1 MKIRELLNER
11 LVDYASYDNLRK
23 IASCVDGFKNASRK
37 VMYTIHEKKIKEKTK
52 VLQLANKCAEF
63 SDYLH
68 GSLDGVVVTLGQDYT
83 GTNNIPLLQKFGNF
97 GTRSVNEASAPRYI
111 FAKGSDAFFELFRYE
126 DDEILEKQVFEGYPI
141 EPRFYVPTL
150 PVLLINGSEGVS
162 SGFAQKVLPRNP
174 ENIKKY
180 INAKLQGKPTRND
193 WLNPWFRGFN
203 GSVNKDT
210 DVPGKW
216 YIKGLLECISGNC
229 YLIKEIPYQ
238 YDLRGYIDVLDALLE
253 SKKITKYKDESDG
266 ENKLQ
271 FRVWLPKGLN
281 TNLDS
286 LYEHLKL
293 VKPITENYTCVDEE
307 NKIKVFNTVNE
318 IIDYYIEVKKKYV
331 LKRKNHYINK
341 YNSDLDILLS
351 KKLFITLYINNNI
364 KINNIKKDEI
374 INQLK
379 AIKEIVNVDNYNY
392 LLNMPIYSLTL
403 ERIESLD
410 KDIKNLRDKM
420 ENLKSSTV
428 EDIWIDDLSKIKL

>member
-23 IASCVDGFKNASRK
+23 IASCIDGFKNASRK
-37 VMYTIHEKKIKEKTK
+37 VMYTVHEKKIKEKTK

-126 DDEILEKQVFEGYPI
+126 DDAVLEKQEFEGYPI
-141 EPRFYVPTL
+141 EPKFYVPTL
-150 PVLLINGSEGVS
+150 PMLLVNGSEGVS
-162 SGFAQKVLPRNP
+162 SGFAQKILPRNP

-180 INAKLQGKPTRND
+180 INAKLQGKPARND

-203 GSVNKDT
+203 GSIDKD
-210 DVPGKW
+210 VEAPGKW

-238 YDLRGYIDVLDALLE
+238 YDLRSYIDVLDALLE

-293 VKPITENYTCVDEE
+293 VKPITENYTCVNEE

-331 LKRKNHYINK
+331 LNRKNHYINK
-341 YNSDLDILLS
+341 YNNDLSILLS